1 MRHLLPFAALLALSG
16 PALACIN
23 YTESVNHEREF
34 RSQYQDSQ
42 YTPPQPDQASSR
54 SSYVIAGAGGLMAL
68 AGALVLL
75 RNRPQI

>member
-16 PALACIN
+16 PALACLN

-34 RSQYQDSQ
+34 RSQYQDTQ

-54 SSYVIAGAGGLMAL
+54 PSYLIAGAGGLMAL
-68 AGALVLL
+68 VGAFVLL
-75 RNRPQI
+75 RQRPQV